1 MIFQTYPYYL
11 RQPLCLEVVIDDVYA
26 YLLDQSV
33 QSLQNNSKNWRESDS
48 FNTYCIETKITQ
60 RVAKEL
66 QKISVDDLS
75 KDNNTWF
82 VLAVLTNVISTKL
95 ARNWQAFYFIDK
107 REATQKYLSTISL
120 FIAGDVTADTQYNK
134 LVQEVVVEYY
144 EATGD
149 VQACVTDLICY
160 GWHQFDTICRTIE
173 LQKCN
178 HDQVE
183 HYWIRLKHTSSIAG
197 GILEEQRVK
206 RIAMRHLYSLCP
218 NIGRTT
224 LEIFCEILEDEKLEM
239 ADIIQELVDNEL
251 HQAEDS
257 VTANFVEV
265 SLSYFH
271 LLKQEQYIEFL
282 KKIVERT
289 VTEDKMESYMYSMIK
304 MFKTKAIR
312 HVCDEEYIF
321 GKILARLKDG
331 IVGQDYFSSY
341 TFKKIVV
348 YFDSFHLRDRLLQ
361 EYRHCLQSIFDEDFS
376 LELVELGYTEL
387 ITKDNITEYNF
398 VETWSENLHG
408 LEIVIDFC
416 MKEKIRPGWMSSL
429 YFEELEVKPDP
440 PVRVH
445 KKAKLLTS
453 I

>member
-1 MIFQTYPYYL
+1 
-11 RQPLCLEVVIDDVYA
+11 LEVVIDDVYA

-33 QSLQNNSKNWRESDS
+33 QSLEKNSKNWRESDS
-48 FNTYCIETKITQ
+48 FNTYCIETKTTQ
-60 RVAKEL
+60 RVAEEL
-66 QKISVDDLS
+66 QKISVEDLS

-82 VLAVLTNVISTKL
+82 VLAVLTNVISAKL

-107 REATQKYLSTISL
+107 REATQKYLSTVSL
-120 FIAGDVTADTQYNK
+120 FYAGDVTAETQCNK
-134 LVQEVVVEYY
+134 LVQEVVAEYY

-149 VQACVTDLICY
+149 IQACITDIICY
-160 GWHQFDTICRTIE
+160 GWHQFDTIIRTME

-183 HYWIRLKHTSSIAG
+183 HYWIRLKHTSSTEG

-206 RIAMRHLYSLCP
+206 RAAMRHLYSLCP
-218 NIGRTT
+218 IIGRNT
-224 LEIFCEILEDEKLEM
+224 LEIFCEILEDDKLEM

-257 VTANFVEV
+257 VTEKFVEA

-271 LLKQEQYIEFL
+271 LLKQKQYIKFL
-282 KKIVERT
+282 KKVVEHT
-289 VTEDKMESYMYSMIK
+289 VTEDKMESYMYSIIK
-304 MFKTKAIR
+304 MFKTKTIS

-321 GKILARLKDG
+321 GKILARLRDG
-331 IVGQDYFSSY
+331 VVGQDHFSSY
-341 TFKKIVV
+341 TFKNIVV

-361 EYRHCLQSIFDEDFS
+361 EYRHCLQLVFDEELS
-376 LELVELGYTEL
+376 LELLELGYTEF

-398 VETWSENLHG
+398 AEIWSEYLHG

-416 MKEKIRPGWMSSL
+416 MKENIRPGWINSL
-429 YFEELEVKPDP
+429 YFADNPDP
-440 PVRVH
+440 PILKRVR
-445 KKAKLLTS
+445 KKAQLLTR